1 MNVLA
6 TRPSEHNADWQALLE
21 NAGFTALPCPVI
33 EIVEVSEAK
42 YLQAVKQKIL
52 ALDEYYALIF
62 VSRNAVHY
70 GLNWIDKYWPQLP
83 VDLMWFA
90 VGKQTAKCLLN
101 HPLLAQESIIA
112 NADLMTSEAL
122 LNDPG
127 LQAEQIGSK
136 KVLIFRGVG
145 GHPVLADTLR
155 ERGAEVDYCELY
167 HRAKPEVPA
176 SLKNS
181 VKESQTLVVPVF
193 SGETLTN
200 FCELFE
206 INTDGSG
213 GEKFN
218 KLCLVVP
225 SERVFHLAKKL
236 GFPHVV
242 QANNASETA
251 MLSAVKKAEK
261 ILL

>member
-42 YLQAVKQKIL
+42 YLQ
-52 ALDEYYALIF
+52 
-62 VSRNAVHY
+62 
-70 GLNWIDKYWPQLP
+70 
-83 VDLMWFA
+83 
-90 VGKQTAKCLLN
+90 
-101 HPLLAQESIIA
+101 LLAQESIIA

-155 ERGAEVDYCELY
+155 ERGTEVDYCELY